1 MSFEILD
8 QLENKIKEAVETI
21 QLLQLEIEEIK
32 EKNQTLSK
40 ENERLISELNDF
52 QSRLRSILG
61 RIDNV

>member
-21 QLLQLEIEEIK
+21 QLLQLEIEEMK
-32 EKNQTLSK
+32 EKNQTLNQ
-40 ENERLISELNDF
+40 ENEKLTAELSNF
-52 QSRLRSILG
+52 QARLRSILG